1 MTDIGVVGIGC
12 IPYGKYTEKRS
23 TDLFI
28 EASVKAFEDA
38 GISPTDVDAVYFGNF
53 LSIATEEQGHQGQII
68 SSALGVPE
76 IPTITIE
83 NACASGGMAFRQACL
98 AVESGAYDL
107 VLVGGA
113 EIMTHVPTP
122 EIMNGLAMA
131 SEGAYEKKLGLT
143 FPGLYALIALAHMEK
158 HGTTSEQLASV
169 AVKNHRNAAYNPTAQ
184 FQREI
189 SLEKA
194 LNSPMIAE
202 PLRLFDCCPI
212 TDGASAVIIGSK
224 DRIKSFEDP
233 VWITGAGQASDFSC
247 VHEREDITA
256 IRPGEIAAKQ
266 AYKSARISE
275 KDVDLAEV
283 HDCFTIAEIIATEG
297 LGFFGRGGG
306 GRGVEEGETVIGGR
320 IPVNTSGGLK
330 AKGHPVGATGVGQ
343 VVEAVEQLRGEAG
356 KRQVEGAET
365 ALTHNVGGSGSSA
378 VVHIFQR

>member
-1 MTDIGVVGIGC
+1 MTDVGVVGIGC

-28 EASVKAFEDA
+28 EASVKAFEDST
-38 GISPTDVDAVYFGNF
+38 ISPADLDAVYFGNF
-53 LSIATEEQGHQGQII
+53 LSIATEEQGHQGPII
-68 SSALGVPE
+68 SSGLGVPE

-113 EIMTHVPTP
+113 EVMTHVPTP
-122 EIMNGLAMA
+122 EIINGLAMA
-131 SEGAYEKKLGLT
+131 SEGAYEKKIGLT
-143 FPGLYALIALAHMEK
+143 FPGLYALIAHAHMEK
-158 HGTTSEQLASV
+158 YGTTPEQLASV
-169 AVKNHRNAAYNPTAQ
+169 AVKNHRNATHNHTAQ
-184 FQREI
+184 FQKEI
-189 SLEKA
+189 SLEIA

-212 TDGASAVIIGSK
+212 TDGASAVIIGSR
-224 DRIKSFEDP
+224 DSIKGFEDP
-233 VWITGAGQASDFSC
+233 VWIAGVGQASDFAC
-247 VHEREDITA
+247 LHEREDITS
-256 IRPGEIAAKQ
+256 IRSAEIAAKQ
-266 AYKSARISE
+266 AYKSAKVSE
-275 KDVDLAEV
+275 KDIDLAEV

-297 LGFFGRGGG
+297 LGFFDRGGG
-306 GRGVEEGETVIGGR
+306 GQGVEEGETDIGGR
-320 IPVNTSGGLK
+320 IPINTSGGLK